1 MLIYAWIWKDS
12 HTLIM
17 QRRINPAPAAC
28 FAARPSFEDLEPA
41 WEELGLNMEL
51 AEIEFMTRS
60 AARYPT
66 T

>member
-1 MLIYAWIWKDS
+1 M
-12 HTLIM
+12 H
-17 QRRINPAPAAC
+17 RRINPAPAAC
-28 FAARPSFEDLEPA
+28 FAARPSSFEDLEPD
-41 WEELGLNMEL
+41 WEGLNMEL

>member
-1 MLIYAWIWKDS
+1 MLIYTWSWKGS

-17 QRRINPAPAAC
+17 HRRINPAPAAC
-28 FAARPSFEDLEPA
+28 FAARPSSFEDLEPD
-41 WEELGLNMEL
+41 WEGLNMEL

>member
-1 MLIYAWIWKDS
+1 
-12 HTLIM
+12 M